1 MAIFMLFL
9 PDQFCS
15 LRCIREDIPI
25 AARWEECR
33 RRSAGRNAACRRGAG
48 ALGGLAWTR
57 HTAARAGW
65 DGAVSLFADVLH
77 LLAAGFWVAG
87 LVLLL
92 ENVRREPANKRHF
105 ISAAT
110 VPFSSIDTR

>member
-1 MAIFMLFL
+1 
-9 PDQFCS
+9 
-15 LRCIREDIPI
+15 
-25 AARWEECR
+25 
-33 RRSAGRNAACRRGAG
+33 
-48 ALGGLAWTR
+48 
-57 HTAARAGW
+57 
-65 DGAVSLFADVLH
+65 VSLFADVLH

-110 VPFSSIDTR
+110 VPFSSIMTFLTFIAKPLLRALVH